1 MKMKTRCKFKCNQI
15 EDYEDGCMVYLG
27 VVVDGSPE
35 NEAFFN
41 YTPSGTLSV
50 GLVRKEEAH
59 EFFKVGSEYYLDII
73 LAHNEA

>member
-1 MKMKTRCKFKCNQI
+1 MEETLRCKFKCTLI

-35 NEAFFN
+35 NDAFFN

-50 GLVRKEEAH
+50 GLVHKEKAH
-59 EFFKVGSEYYLDII
+59 EFFKEGSEYYLDII
-73 LAHNEA
+73 PARHEA